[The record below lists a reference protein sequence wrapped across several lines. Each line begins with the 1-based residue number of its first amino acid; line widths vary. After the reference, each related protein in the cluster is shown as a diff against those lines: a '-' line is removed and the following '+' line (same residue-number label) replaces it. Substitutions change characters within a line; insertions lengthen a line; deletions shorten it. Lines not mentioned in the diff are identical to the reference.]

1 MNFKKLLFTVCA
13 CISVSAYADDP
24 TDLYVDTAHFD
35 DGDKIP
41 YVFTP
46 SRTMPPKYV
55 LIMMPGGSGV
65 MGISKNEDG
74 TPFFNSKGNFL
85 IASRAILSDSD
96 IATISID
103 RGRSL
108 NRMRAV
114 VADIKSKYPNAKIY
128 IAGTSRSTT
137 ETIYQ
142 SENMDGEVA
151 GFIHTSSVSSI
162 GGLDTRK
169 AKSRNLIVVHKY
181 DSCRVT
187 PPSSGISNH
196 EDYGTDLIVME
207 GGFNEGDICGPAA
220 YHGYNGIRDEVTT
233 KIREWIKK
241 QEK

>member
-1 MNFKKLLFTVCA
+1 MIFEKLLVAIF
-13 CISVSAYADDP
+13 ISISTTIYASESIDV
-24 TDLYVDTAHFD
+24 YVDSAHFD

-46 SRTMPPKYV
+46 SRIMPPKYV
-55 LIMMPGGSGV
+55 LIMMPGGNGT
-65 MGISKNEDG
+65 MGIQKNEDG
-74 TPFFNSKGNFL
+74 TPFFNGKSNFL
-85 IASRAILSDSD
+85 IASRALLSDND

-108 NRMRAV
+108 SRMRAV
-114 VADIKSKYPNAKIY
+114 IADVKSKYPQVKIY
-128 IAGTSRSTT
+128 IAGTSLSTT

-169 AKSRNLIVVHKY
+169 SKSRNLIVVHKY
-181 DSCRVT
+181 DGCRNT
-187 PPSSGISNH
+187 PPSSGISSH

-207 GGFNEGDICGPAA
+207 GGFNEGDICGPAT
-220 YHGYNGIRDEVTT
+220 YHGYNGIRNEVTA

-241 QEK
+241 

>member
-1 MNFKKLLFTVCA
+1 MIFEKLLVAIF
-13 CISVSAYADDP
+13 ISISTTIYASESIDV
-24 TDLYVDTAHFD
+24 YVDSAHFD

-46 SRTMPPKYV
+46 SRIMPPKYV
-55 LIMMPGGSGV
+55 LIMMPGGNGT
-65 MGISKNEDG
+65 MGIQKNEDG
-74 TPFFNSKGNFL
+74 TPFFNGKSNFL
-85 IASRAILSDSD
+85 IASRALLSDND

-108 NRMRAV
+108 NRMRGV
-114 VADIKSKYPNAKIY
+114 VADIKFKYPQAKIY
-128 IAGTSRSTT
+128 IAGTSLSTT

-169 AKSRNLIVVHKY
+169 SKSRNLIVIHKY
-181 DSCRVT
+181 DGCRVT
-187 PPSSGISNH
+187 PPSSGISSH

-207 GGFNEGDICGPAA
+207 GGFNEGDICGPAT
-220 YHGYNGIRDEVTT
+220 YHGYNGIRNEVTA

-241 QEK
+241 

>member
-162 GGLDTRK
+162 GGLDSGFLFFLRRPFREFRFREQR
-169 AKSRNLIVVHKY
+169 SLITI
-181 DSCRVT
+181 DEFR
-187 PPSSGISNH
+187 
-196 EDYGTDLIVME
+196 ERRARGTVQAFFRFRALV
-207 GGFNEGDICGPAA
+207 FWLNP
-220 YHGYNGIRDEVTT
+220 R
-233 KIREWIKK
+233 
-241 QEK
+241 